1 VGRCAGPPRRSQKR
15 RDQAKGRESARAA
28 WADPLKAWGD
38 VLVKQGKIKD
48 ALTKY
53 DEALTYAPN
62 WKQLQDAREAAAKAT
77 R

>member
-1 VGRCAGPPRRSQKR
+1 LRWSATAISKAPRPRLKDANQ
-15 RDQAKGRESARAA
+15 RAPH
-28 WADPLKAWGD
+28 WADPLKAMGD